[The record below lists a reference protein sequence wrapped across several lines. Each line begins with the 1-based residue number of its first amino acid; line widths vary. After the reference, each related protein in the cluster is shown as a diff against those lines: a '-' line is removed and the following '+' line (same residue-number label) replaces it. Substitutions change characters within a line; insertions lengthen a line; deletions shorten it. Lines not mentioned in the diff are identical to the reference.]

1 MSAFTSR
8 REKRR
13 TVEAFEGVL
22 MSLMPYLND
31 ETKKLIKNGMV
42 VMRDADVVEEAD
54 VEKWNRAADKI
65 YMLLIDVGQ
74 HSEQFHLGEII
85 RYDPK
90 EVADIIRD
98 NAVKL
103 EDMQ

>member
-1 MSAFTSR
+1 MSAFPSR

-13 TVEAFEGVL
+13 TVEAFDGVL
-22 MSLMPYLND
+22 MPLMPYLND
-31 ETKKLIKNGMV
+31 ETKELIKNGMS

-65 YMLLIDVGQ
+65 HRLLIDVGQ
-74 HSEQFHLGEII
+74 NDPQFKLGEFIKY
-85 RYDPK
+85 RPD

-103 EDMQ
+103 EDM